1 MEKQLIISIS
11 RQFGS
16 GGHSIGERLA
26 DHYQIPLYDR
36 DLLKNIAK
44 ERNLDA
50 AELERYDEK
59 PRNLL
64 FSRSVQGY
72 SNSPEDNIAQMQF
85 DYIREKAASGESF
98 ILIGRCGED
107 VLKEHPALI
116 SFYILGD
123 KEVRIRHTMERSSL
137 SYEEARKLLEA
148 KDRKRK
154 AYHNHYCKTKWGESG
169 NYDLSINS
177 SRLGLEETA
186 SFLMEYIDRRRRKS

>member
-16 GGHSIGERLA
+16 GGHSIGEKLA
-26 DHYQIPLYDR
+26 DYYQIPLYDR

-85 DYIREKAASGESF
+85 DYIRKKAASGESF